1 MYDLESRTTMLG
13 QNIVAFVKKLPR
25 NQITDSL
32 LIQLI
37 RAGTSIGANYCEADG
52 AMTKADFKNKITI
65 CRKEAKETRY
75 WLRVVRSTYPDLENK
90 TDLLIQEVRELIF
103 IFSAILKK

>member
-1 MYDLESRTTMLG
+1 MYDLESRTTTLG

-75 WLRVVRSTYPDLENK
+75 WLRVVCSTYPGLENK

>member
-1 MYDLESRTTMLG
+1 MLG

>member
-1 MYDLESRTTMLG
+1 MYDLEDRTTVLG
-13 QNIVAFVKKLPR
+13 QKIVGFVKKIPR
-25 NQITDSL
+25 NQVTDPLS
-32 LIQLI
+32 IQLI

-52 AMTKADFKNKITI
+52 AVTRADFKNKITI

-75 WLRVVRSTYPDLENK
+75 WLRVIGSTFPEY
-90 TDLLIQEVRELIF
+90 TDSTNGLIQEVRELIF

>member
-1 MYDLESRTTMLG
+1 
-13 QNIVAFVKKLPR
+13 
-25 NQITDSL
+25 
-32 LIQLI
+32 
-37 RAGTSIGANYCEADG
+37 
-52 AMTKADFKNKITI
+52 MTKADFKNKITI